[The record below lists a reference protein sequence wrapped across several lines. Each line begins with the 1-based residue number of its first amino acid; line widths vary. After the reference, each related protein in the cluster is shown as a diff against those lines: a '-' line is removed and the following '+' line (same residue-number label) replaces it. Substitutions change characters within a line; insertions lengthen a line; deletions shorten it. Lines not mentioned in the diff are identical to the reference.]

1 MNTNPALLEEAY
13 EKRDK
18 FDEDVYLRWQETQKK
33 NFGNFKNLSYPYFR
47 HQYKPK
53 NVEERKPSMDNPFNN
68 LLPTEY
74 TTNNID
80 KTTKGYTDKDRELYY
95 KGTIQTPNDVFW
107 SKQSSERNFYTV
119 PNNSLLVDREKFA
132 YNLYGR
138 PVVCKA
144 GSIYMKQG
152 FPFTIESQSCTGY
165 NAASPTNGGQE
176 ESSFVPF
183 SEGAPYR
190 KPYKKIKRYED

>member
-1 MNTNPALLEEAY
+1 MNVNPALLKNAY
-13 EKRDK
+13 DVKDK
-18 FDEDVYLRWQETQKK
+18 FDEDIYMKWQESQSKDFN
-33 NFGNFKNLSYPYFR
+33 NFRNLSYPYFR
-47 HQYKPK
+47 HKYKQPSSG
-53 NVEERKPSMDNPFNN
+53 ERNPTKENPFNN

-74 TTNNID
+74 TSKNLD
-80 KTTKGYTDKDRELYY
+80 KSTKGYTDKNRDLYY
-95 KGTIQTPNDVFW
+95 KGTVQTPNDVFW

-119 PNNSLLVDREKFA
+119 PNNSVLVDREKFA

-190 KPYKKIKRYED
+190 KPYKKIKRYGE